1 MKRTSVTVIALAL
14 LGALAGGA
22 ARGQS
27 FLGKRLPEWLAGLD
41 NRDASVRRSAAFALG
56 KMGADGYRAV
66 PGLVRHLGQDPDAG
80 VRQASAAALGDVA
93 AAMRGGGRALW
104 GDTGAALEKALRDDA
119 DPRVK
124 RSAAYALG
132 CFGSNADGAAGALR
146 KALKDG
152 SASVRQN
159 AAWALG
165 RLGPAADAE
174 AVGDLCDLLTD
185 PNGAVKRDA
194 AGALGAVGK
203 PRGVV
208 GVGPLLRLARA
219 EKDPVVLKTAL
230 DALAKLADK
239 KHQGEVAAL
248 TPLLTND
255 DPEVARAAA
264 FVMGNVGGEPAVA
277 ALPVLRQALRDDDP
291 VVQGLAAAAL
301 AGIGPEAE
309 PAVLDLA
316 DAIGEGRAPEVRRN
330 AAIAL
335 GHLKDKA
342 KPAVPALMK
351 ALKPPTPTEVRQYA
365 AEALA
370 HMAYPANEEA
380 IPAMLEAIRTDKD
393 STVRQRCVWGL
404 FQVKDLE
411 KFGADKVL
419 AAVLEE
425 KGDAPESGIMV
436 RYDSARCLAFHLKS
450 RAPARTAEVLL
461 HMLRNRDLLV
471 YNRTDAKVEG
481 AGSEAARGQSGVA
494 QDLGGDARY
503 MAAQA
508 LGWLK
513 EGVARRK
520 DVIDAL
526 REAAKDKD
534 ERLQKEA
541 AKALND
547 LGAS

>member
-1 MKRTSVTVIALAL
+1 MNRTSRTVIALAVL
-14 LGALAGGA
+14 AALAGGA
-22 ARGQS
+22 ASAQS

-41 NRDASVRRSAAFALG
+41 SRDASVRRSAAFALG
-56 KMGADGYRAV
+56 KMGPDGYRGV
-66 PGLVRHLGQDPDAG
+66 PGLVRRLGQDSDAG
-80 VRQASAAALGDVA
+80 VREAAAAALGDVA
-93 AAMRGGGRALW
+93 TAMRGGGRALW
-104 GDTGAALEKALRDDA
+104 GDAGAALEKALRDDA

-132 CFGSNADGAAGALR
+132 CFGGNAESAAGALR
-146 KALKDG
+146 KALKDA
-152 SASVRQN
+152 SPSVRQN

-165 RLGPAADAE
+165 KLGPAADAE

-185 PNGAVKRDA
+185 PNAAVKRDA

-203 PRGVV
+203 PRAAA
-208 GVGPLLRLARA
+208 GVGPLLRLAKG

-230 DALAKLADK
+230 DALAKLAGPD
-239 KHQGEVAAL
+239 HRNDVAAL
-248 TPLLTND
+248 TPLLSND

-316 DAIGEGRAPEVRRN
+316 EAIGEGRAPEVRRN

-335 GHLKDKA
+335 GHLKEKA
-342 KPAVPALMK
+342 KPALPAIIK

-370 HMAYPANEEA
+370 HMRYPANEEA
-380 IPAMLEAIRTDKD
+380 IPAVLEAIRTDKD
-393 STVRQRCVWGL
+393 PTVRQRGVWALFGL
-404 FQVKDLE
+404 KDLE

-419 AAVLEE
+419 AEVLETKDE
-425 KGDAPESGIMV
+425 AGVMV
-436 RYDSARCLAFHLKS
+436 RYDSARCLAFAMGP
-450 RAPARTAEVLL
+450 RAPARTADVLL

-481 AGSEAARGQSGVA
+481 AGSEATRGQSGVA

-513 EGVARRK
+513 DSAAKCK

-526 REAAKDKD
+526 KEAAKDKD
-534 ERLQKEA
+534 GKLREEA
-541 AKALND
+541 EKSLRA